1 MTQARLEEIFNDNET
16 LADIMSQTK
25 SKEELEANPKNDI
38 FVRALEI
45 KGIDEVQRYDS
56 PLGMSRGE
64 AKQCIIKSG
73 HECGYLMNLIDQI
86 YNGLEDEKEVL
97 KEVVTKLDTKNTDLR
112 RELYMIVEK

>member
-1 MTQARLEEIFNDNET
+1 MTQARLEEIFNDNEI

-45 KGIDEVQRYDS
+45 KGLYEVQRYDS

-97 KEVVTKLDTKNTDLR
+97 KEVVIKLDTKNTDLR
-112 RELYMIVEK
+112 KELYMIMEK